1 MNRTTL
7 TASLVGSAA
16 AGLIAAAIATP
27 AWAQATTYPE
37 GTDCGAISDSASRQD
52 CMNQLNETRQNPAP
66 GSVAP
71 DPDGTGNIQPG
82 APDAPD
88 NSVNGPTINSGTGN
102 NTDTP
107 GGGVQ
112 NQPSSPDSN
121 TGGTG
126 VGN

>member
-1 MNRTTL
+1 MKRTTL
-7 TASLVGSAA
+7 TAAAA
-16 AGLIAAAIATP
+16 AGLMTAALATP
-27 AWAQATTYPE
+27 AWSQATTYPE
-37 GTDCGAISDSASRQD
+37 GTDCGAISDSTSQQD
-52 CMNQLNETRQNPAP
+52 CMNQLNESRQNPAP

-88 NSVNGPTINSGTGN
+88 NNAVTPQNNTGTGN

-107 GGGVQ
+107 GGGTQ
-112 NQPSSPDSN
+112 NQPASPDSN